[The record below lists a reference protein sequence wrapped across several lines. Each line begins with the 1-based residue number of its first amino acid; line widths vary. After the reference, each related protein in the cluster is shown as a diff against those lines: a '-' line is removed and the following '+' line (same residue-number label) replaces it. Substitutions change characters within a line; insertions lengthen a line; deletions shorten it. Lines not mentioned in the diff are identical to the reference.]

1 MPDSEIL
8 KMVNLLKK
16 FRGDIIS
23 IEEERSN
30 ALRFKEASKD
40 LQSIYALHLNNKMK
54 FNEVEH
60 YLKNLYAS
68 FNYAAV
74 IMNDALKR
82 ESLKPENIVHLD
94 EALEIMLKCCDLI
107 TAKLKKKK

>member
-74 IMNDALKR
+74 IMSDALKR
-82 ESLKPENIVHLD
+82 
-94 EALEIMLKCCDLI
+94 
-107 TAKLKKKK
+107 

>member
-8 KMVNLLKK
+8 KMVNLLKN

-40 LQSIYALHLNNKMK
+40 LQSIYALHLNNKMTK
-54 FNEVEH
+54 YYH
-60 YLKNLYAS
+60 KQLQ
-68 FNYAAV
+68 NYC
-74 IMNDALKR
+74 R
-82 ESLKPENIVHLD
+82 NIAIFVN
-94 EALEIMLKCCDLI
+94 K
-107 TAKLKKKK
+107 